1 MQAVVGRRIRLIIP
15 VGLEKRVSNNLFEL
29 AEKLNAPG
37 ASGYRLLPVPG
48 QVFTEIQAV
57 NQLTGATAE
66 LIAAG

>member
-1 MQAVVGRRIRLIIP
+1 
-15 VGLEKRVSNNLFEL
+15 LFEL

-37 ASGYRLLPVPG
+37 ASGYRLLPG